1 MQVITRASEHVA
13 NGALDERYC
22 TIADVRH
29 ELRGVAID
37 NPTNNQDLGAWLSST
52 ERNDVLLRALVD
64 ARMWVDDKTK
74 RDFDYH
80 KEVMVAVD
88 GSGEDVLNLASY
100 GFLPLYKVS
109 FVEIDGRAHKP
120 DKFAL
125 YPSTGRVKAKSY
137 GQASRYASRGSAAF
151 PIGAQ
156 NVVLS
161 LTWGYQHIPRDI
173 VVAQARK
180 AAALV
185 LDQLERAD
193 LSTGD
198 VSPGFREVNYGD
210 VKIRMGDYGRYGLSI
225 RRLEEQALETC
236 MRYRI
241 PLVESARSMYRGK
254 PSQPGG

>member
-1 MQVITRASEHVA
+1 MRLITRASEHIVR
-13 NGALDERYC
+13 GTLDERYC
-22 TIADVRH
+22 SIADVRH

-37 NPTNNQDLGAWLSST
+37 NPTNNQDLGAWLSSS

-64 ARMWVDDKTK
+64 ARMWIEDKTK

-80 KEVMVAVD
+80 NEVMVAVD
-88 GSGEDVLNLASY
+88 GSGEDVLNLAGY
-100 GFLPLYKVS
+100 GFLPLYSIS
-109 FVEIDGRAHKP
+109 FMEIDGRTQP
-120 DKFAL
+120 PNNFAL
-125 YPSTGRVKAKSY
+125 YPSVGRVKARSF
-137 GQASRYASRGSAAF
+137 GQGSRYATRSGPAF

-156 NVVLS
+156 NIVMT

-180 AAALV
+180 AASLV

-198 VSPGFREVNYGD
+198 ISPGFREVNYGD
-210 VKIRMGDYGRYGLSI
+210 VKIRMGDYGRYGMSI

-236 MRYRI
+236 LRYRI
-241 PLVESARSMYRGK
+241 PMVESARAIYRGK